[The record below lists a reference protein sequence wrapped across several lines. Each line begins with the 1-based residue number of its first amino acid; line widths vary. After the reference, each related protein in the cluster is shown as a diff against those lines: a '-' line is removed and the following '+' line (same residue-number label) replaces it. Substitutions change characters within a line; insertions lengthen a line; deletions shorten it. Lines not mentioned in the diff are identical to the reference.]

1 VSEKMSDEF
10 KNKLDAYEK
19 GELQGDELADFEKEL
34 EKLELYQEHLD
45 GKKSQAVT
53 TINENKQLK
62 ILKRSKWKARFQTA
76 LTALGIFILV
86 VIVSSILTA
95 AYYSWGTPDRGD
107 VFAKVIDYTLAVT
120 EPDGEFGGTS
130 SNAKPFFSMEMERDL
145 KKKVGS
151 NVMKVGELKVNFL
164 FSLMGFPERNYMG
177 NVSQDQP
184 IFTYPGFDREWSD
197 WERLEKLPEGTVV
210 SAYISFNNLVST
222 DEVYQLLGEKD
233 FDISWFAVDTG
244 DMGEEA
250 SLDGGAILD
259 PIGFP
264 STPIWHE
271 DDMKLDSR
279 EETKGFLFGKVVS
292 EGYSSP
298 SYQEGD
304 TDMLHKQFLKTLRFL
319 EKHEKMANKLYQGRK
334 LDLETKLQYLEKN
347 GIKHYG
353 VVITGPT
360 KEILKLKNEKAI
372 STIEVDEVGFWNW

>member
-1 VSEKMSDEF
+1 MSDDF
-10 KNKLDAYEK
+10 NNKLEAYEK
-19 GELQGDELADFEKEL
+19 GQLHGEELTDFEKEL
-34 EKLELYQEHLD
+34 EKLEQYQEHLD
-45 GKKSQAVT
+45 GKKSMPAIQ
-53 TINENKQLK
+53 INENKQKK

-86 VIVSSILTA
+86 MIVSSMLTA
-95 AYYSWGTPDRGD
+95 VYYSWGKPDRGE

-120 EPDGEFGGTS
+120 EPDGDFGGTS
-130 SNAKPFFSMEMERDL
+130 TNVKPFFGAEMSRDL
-145 KKKVGS
+145 KKKVGD

-164 FSLMGFPERNYMG
+164 FSLMSFPERNYLG
-177 NVSQDQP
+177 NVSENP
-184 IFTYPGFDREWSD
+184 PLFSFPGFERGMSD
-197 WERLEKLPEGTVV
+197 WNRLEKLPEGTVV
-210 SAYISFNNLVST
+210 SAYVSFNKLEST
-222 DEVYQLLGEKD
+222 DEVFQLLGEKD

-244 DMGEEA
+244 VEGQEEH
-250 SLDGGAILD
+250 GAILD

-279 EETKGFLFGKVVS
+279 EETKGFLFGKTVS

-304 TDMLHKQFLKTLRFL
+304 SDMLHNQFLKTLRFL
-319 EKHEKMANKLYQGRK
+319 EKHEKMANKLYLGHN
-334 LDLETKLQYLEKN
+334 LNLEDKLQYLKKN

-372 STIEVDEVGFWNW
+372 STIEVDEVGLWNWQD